1 MKVVPI
7 RREISRALD
16 AVRDEG
22 PARDDVPPPT
32 PTPKLARDDEDPR
45 RYERITVRAIT
56 VAVVLSLFI
65 HFAVIFIPFMQNEQQ
80 MRAPGEEVGPLSVT
94 IAQSKPQPKAQTKAE
109 ETPPVEQSK
118 PQPPKA
124 TVRPKPVPQRP
135 QIAINRPSTGFVVPP
150 PAPAPAPAPEVAPSP
165 QPAPDTNQDFSELI
179 AQRQRARRAQN
190 GGAPDS
196 VVESDDDRAKRIA
209 TANVAAQQRSASP
222 ELDPNAGGGIFQI
235 QRVGQNEAQFLFRGW
250 NKSFRRNWSQQV
262 EVKQGANPDIRIAVI
277 RSMINIIREQ
287 KPGDFEWESHRLGKV
302 LTMSARPK
310 DQAQLE
316 TFLMR
321 EFFPDDARAR

>member
-7 RREISRALD
+7 RKEISEALD
-16 AVRDEG
+16 AARDG
-22 PARDDVPPPT
+22 GSARDDTPSPT
-32 PTPKLARDDEDPR
+32 PQLARDDEGPR
-45 RYERITVRAIT
+45 RYERITVRVIT

-65 HFAVIFIPFMQNEQQ
+65 HLAVIFIPFMQNEQQ

-94 IAQSKPQPKAQTKAE
+94 IAQSKPQPKAEIKAE
-109 ETPPVEQSK
+109 EPPAAAEQPK
-118 PQPPKA
+118 TQPPKA
-124 TVRPKPVPQRP
+124 TVRPRPVPQRQTP

-150 PAPAPAPAPEVAPSP
+150 PAPAPTPEVAPPP

-222 ELDPNAGGGIFQI
+222 ELDPNAGGGIFQM
-235 QRVGQNEAQFLFRGW
+235 QRVGLHEAQFLFRGW

-262 EVKQGANPDIRIAVI
+262 EVKQGTNPDIRIAVV
-277 RSMINIIREQ
+277 RSMIDIIREQ

-321 EFFPDDARAR
+321 EFFPEDARAR

>member
-7 RREISRALD
+7 RKEISEALD
-16 AVRDEG
+16 AALGEVST
-22 PARDDVPPPT
+22 PAPS
-32 PTPKLARDDEDPR
+32 LARDDEDPR

-56 VAVVLSLFI
+56 VAIVLSLFI
-65 HFAVIFIPFMQNEQQ
+65 HFAVIFIPFIQNEQP

-94 IAQSKPQPKAQTKAE
+94 IAQSKPQPKAETKAE
-109 ETPPVEQSK
+109 EPPAAAEQPK
-118 PQPPKA
+118 TQPPKA
-124 TVRPKPVPQRP
+124 TVQPRPVPQRQTP
-135 QIAINRPSTGFVVPP
+135 KIAINRPSTGFVVPP
-150 PAPAPAPAPEVAPSP
+150 PAPAPAPTPEVAPPP
-165 QPAPDTNQDFSELI
+165 QPAPDTNQDFSDLI

-222 ELDPNAGGGIFQI
+222 ELDPNAGGGIFQV

-262 EVKQGANPDIRIAVI
+262 EVKQGNNPDIRIAVI
-277 RSMINIIREQ
+277 RSMIDIIREQ

-302 LTMSARPK
+302 ITMSARPK